1 MMHYENSKSRLTWLI
16 WTNSC
21 IMENPFAPKML
32 MLKCLY
38 AICISVLFLNDIL
51 QLTRES
57 KVVLGQW

>member
-1 MMHYENSKSRLTWLI
+1 MSMLVRSGQPIVEDIT
-16 WTNSC
+16 
-21 IMENPFAPKML
+21 ENPFAPKML

-51 QLTRES
+51 QFTRES